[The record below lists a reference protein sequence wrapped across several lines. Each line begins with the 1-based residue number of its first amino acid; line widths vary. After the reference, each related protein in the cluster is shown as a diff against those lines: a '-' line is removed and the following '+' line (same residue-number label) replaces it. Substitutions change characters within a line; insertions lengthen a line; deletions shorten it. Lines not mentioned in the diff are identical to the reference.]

1 MPFDRLN
8 KDFSKIMSF
17 HFFCGIHT
25 AKSENNRVVVGHQP
39 DGQGLSHHILKPAP
53 DVWHQVNSEISQ
65 SLFKFD
71 LVSNLK
77 KVEFVSNLLFASLSQ
92 TFVGQRSEPRRRQLR
107 GNANC

>member
-1 MPFDRLN
+1 MPFDRSN
-8 KDFSKIMSF
+8 KDLSKIMSF
-17 HFFCGIHT
+17 HFCGIHT

-53 DVWHQVNSEISQ
+53 DVWRQVKSEISH

-77 KVEFVSNLLFASLSQ
+77 KVEFASNLLFASLSQ

>member
-17 HFFCGIHT
+17 YVCGMHT

-39 DGQGLSHHILKPAP
+39 DGQGLSHHILKHAP
-53 DVWHQVNSEISQ
+53 DVWHQVNSEISH

-77 KVEFVSNLLFASLSQ
+77 KVEFESNLLLASLS
-92 TFVGQRSEPRRRQLR
+92 
-107 GNANC
+107 

>member
-1 MPFDRLN
+1 MPFDRSN
-8 KDFSKIMSF
+8 KDLSKIMSF
-17 HFFCGIHT
+17 HFCGIHT

-53 DVWHQVNSEISQ
+53 DVWRQVKSEISH

-77 KVEFVSNLLFASLSQ
+77 KVEFASHLLLASLSE
-92 TFVGQRSEPRRRQLR
+92 TFVGQRSEPGRRQLR

>member
-17 HFFCGIHT
+17 HVCGMHT

-39 DGQGLSHHILKPAP
+39 DGQGLSHHILKHAP
-53 DVWHQVNSEISQ
+53 DVWRQVKSEISH

-77 KVEFVSNLLFASLSQ
+77 KVEFASNLLFASLSQ

>member
-17 HFFCGIHT
+17 HVCGMHT

-39 DGQGLSHHILKPAP
+39 DGQGLSHHILKHAP
-53 DVWHQVNSEISQ
+53 DVWHQVNSEISH

-77 KVEFVSNLLFASLSQ
+77 KVEFESNLLLASLS
-92 TFVGQRSEPRRRQLR
+92 
-107 GNANC
+107 

>member
-1 MPFDRLN
+1 MEYTLLN
-8 KDFSKIMSF
+8 LKITELWLDTSQ
-17 HFFCGIHT
+17 
-25 AKSENNRVVVGHQP
+25 S
-39 DGQGLSHHILKPAP
+39 QGLSHHILKPAP

-77 KVEFVSNLLFASLSQ
+77 KVEFASHLLLASLSE
-92 TFVGQRSEPRRRQLR
+92 TFVGQRSEPGRRQLR

>member
-1 MPFDRLN
+1 MEYTLLN
-8 KDFSKIMSF
+8 LKITELWLDISQ
-17 HFFCGIHT
+17 
-25 AKSENNRVVVGHQP
+25 S
-39 DGQGLSHHILKPAP
+39 QGLSHHILKHAP
-53 DVWHQVNSEISQ
+53 DVWHQVNSEISH

-77 KVEFVSNLLFASLSQ
+77 KVEFESNLLLASLSE

>member
-1 MPFDRLN
+1 
-8 KDFSKIMSF
+8 MSF
-17 HFFCGIHT
+17 HFFYGIHT

-53 DVWHQVNSEISQ
+53 DVWRQVKSEIYH

-77 KVEFVSNLLFASLSQ
+77 KVEFASNLLFASLSQ